1 MTRKSHLFEQW
12 ITDLPIS
19 GRPARLIVGWGG
31 EAEVEDNLKRSLD
44 GGE

>member
-19 GRPARLIVGWGG
+19 GRPARLIVGVG